1 MLHKNK
7 VVKIYN
13 DIINE
18 DNRLL
23 WSYMGSL
30 VEILCVLEEEIG
42 HVCWQLQ
49 HDVHGK
55 EIFLIQH
62 TYELS

>member
-42 HVCWQLQ
+42 LVCWQLQ
-49 HDVHGK
+49 HDVHGM

>member
-1 MLHKNK
+1 
-7 VVKIYN
+7 
-13 DIINE
+13 
-18 DNRLL
+18 
-23 WSYMGSL
+23 MGSL

-42 HVCWQLQ
+42 LVCWQLQ
-49 HDVHGK
+49 HDVHGM